1 MAVTL
6 ADIAT
11 RVGVDVS
18 TVSIVLND
26 RPKAQKLLKETRQR
40 ILNAALEMNYRS
52 SFTAKALASGK
63 TSTLGLVC
71 GGIDKPYFAELAST
85 ALEQAAQLGYHMLI
99 SVVRWEQEEER
110 KSLQM
115 LLSRQV
121 DGVLLHTGCLSEKSE
136 LCQQL
141 EKSNYPIVMLNLP
154 QRYRHVSEVYSDF
167 TPGMIDAITHLK
179 SLGHEQIHMVEYT
192 RMQTQSVAPKTVA
205 FYKSCEKLNVKP
217 SVSYCDLDMKDC
229 VKTGRRLAK
238 SSHQALIV
246 YSDDAAIGVI
256 NGLLELGRDVPG
268 DIDVM
273 GIDGTQWSQMYNPS
287 LACIAQDSKQLI
299 AHSLDIL
306 LKKIKNPKTR
316 CSHITVPTYFRM
328 GRSVGIG

>member
-6 ADIAT
+6 ADIAS

-40 ILNAALEMNYRS
+40 ILDTARELNYRS

-63 TSTLGLVC
+63 TSTLGLIC
-71 GGIDKPYFAELAST
+71 GGIDKPYFAELASN
-85 ALEQAAQLGYHMLI
+85 ALQQAAQFGYHLLI

-121 DGVLLHTGCLSEKSE
+121 DGVLLHTGCLSENSE
-136 LCQQL
+136 LYQQL

-167 TPGMIDAITHLK
+167 NPGMIDAITHLK
-179 SLGHEQIHMVEYT
+179 SLGHEQIHLVEYA
-192 RMQTQSVAPKTVA
+192 RMQPPAVAPKTLA
-205 FYKSCEKLNVKP
+205 FYAACKKLNVKP
-217 SVSYCDLDMKDC
+217 SVSYCDLDMKGC
-229 VKTGRRLAK
+229 VQAGKQLAK
-238 SSHQALIV
+238 SPHQALIV
-246 YSDDAAIGVI
+246 YSDDAAIGII

-268 DIDVM
+268 DVDVV

-299 AHSLDIL
+299 AQSLDIL
-306 LKKIKNPKTR
+306 LEKIKNPKSR
-316 CSHITVPTYFRM
+316 CSHVTIPTFFRM
-328 GRSVGIG
+328 GRSVGIS